1 MIKLLVSFDKKN
13 SYFKKKDKIS
23 IKDCIKELIRLEN
36 TVLDF
41 YDYKKTIAKMKKEKI
56 KYK

>member
-1 MIKLLVSFDKKN
+1 MINNLPPLNKRKKM
-13 SYFKKKDKIS
+13 S
-23 IKDCIKELIRLEN
+23 IEDHIKEFIRLESML
-36 TVLDF
+36 LDF